1 MVVVHCMPLKEV
13 EEWRLNKWTVINASE
28 ESNEDR
34 LVEGRSWIGSLVD
47 GIDDDVASHS
57 TQVVGQVK

>member
-1 MVVVHCMPLKEV
+1 M
-13 EEWRLNKWTVINASE
+13 NKWTVINASE

-34 LVEGRSWIGSLVD
+34 LVEGRSWIGLLAD

>member
-13 EEWRLNKWTVINASE
+13 EEWRMNKWTVINASE

-57 TQVVGQVK
+57 PQVVGQVK